1 MTESNNRIFCGGSLY
16 ESPAFE
22 VFSMDVENGFA
33 ATGIS
38 EDWGS
43 GSLPE
48 DGNTNI
54 YEY

>member
-33 ATGIS
+33 ATTPS
-38 EDWGS
+38 DWT
-43 GSLPE
+43 
-48 DGNTNI
+48 DGTTDDIWNEVI
-54 YEY
+54 